1 MTQMEMLQSAALMTA
16 IIWMLVSM
24 YCLLMIAFAAR
35 NAMRMIVAWYQDW
48 FDSVFEEGD
57 SPEPEVRPETPAQEE
72 PQAAVPARAV
82 PTPRAAQPPEPESRG
97 PETGAGTKS
106 GFKRRTHT

>member
-1 MTQMEMLQSAALMTA
+1 MTQMEMLQSAALVTA

-57 SPEPEVRPETPAQEE
+57 SPEPEERPEPPAREE
-72 PQAAVPARAV
+72 PQAAVPTRTV
-82 PTPRAAQPPEPESRG
+82 PASRAAQLEEPESRG
-97 PETGAGTKS
+97 PATGAGTKS

>member
-1 MTQMEMLQSAALMTA
+1 VSDLKTLWEVAIVVG

-24 YCLLMIAFAAR
+24 YCLLMLAFAAR

-57 SPEPEVRPETPAQEE
+57 SPEPEGSRATPAREE
-72 PQAAVPARAV
+72 PRAAVAARAD
-82 PTPRAAQPPEPESRG
+82 PAPRAAQLEEPESRG
-97 PETGAGTKS
+97 PATGAGTKP